1 MPVTPISS
9 TKPGQKINKDNSI
22 SSTRDQPGSYGDLGY
37 LTTTSGFYGLPDYQD
52 KTSTSFPN
60 VYYYQLRWCKH
71 IYAAMFSINSDEGNT
86 PILGSG
92 QYSQSGPN
100 ITVTFTNHGLQQ
112 NAKVQI
118 DFTSGAAISGEY
130 SVSQVVDANTFTV
143 IYPFSG
149 TATGYCNI
157 SNLRRHQFIDAWLYE
172 PTDKPV
178 GDDLDTFYNNLTKE
192 NKMIRKT
199 AELAGMMSHG
209 MEWNGATSV
218 TGNKNQ
224 PQQIADYSLK
234 EISMYITDNLR
245 RVGGDFNVSGG
256 LLNSTQRMAAMMTQ
270 LTNISPSQILNGNF
284 GMLDQPLYNY
294 DVSYQYGLVNG
305 GQYLN
310 GVPYSIADAS
320 TTLPN
325 TTTEDPST
333 VTTLDCF
340 TYDPAI
346 SQEFSVDAGLYVN

>member
-1 MPVTPISS
+1 MCSSDLEDTKSKLPVTPISS

-157 SNLRRHQFIDAWLYE
+157 KIGRAH
-172 PTDKPV
+172 V
-178 GDDLDTFYNNLTKE
+178 
-192 NKMIRKT
+192 
-199 AELAGMMSHG
+199 
-209 MEWNGATSV
+209 
-218 TGNKNQ
+218 
-224 PQQIADYSLK
+224 
-234 EISMYITDNLR
+234 
-245 RVGGDFNVSGG
+245 
-256 LLNSTQRMAAMMTQ
+256 
-270 LTNISPSQILNGNF
+270 
-284 GMLDQPLYNY
+284 
-294 DVSYQYGLVNG
+294 
-305 GQYLN
+305 
-310 GVPYSIADAS
+310 
-320 TTLPN
+320 
-325 TTTEDPST
+325 
-333 VTTLDCF
+333 
-340 TYDPAI
+340 
-346 SQEFSVDAGLYVN
+346 